1 MYSLGPPPCHFQRR
15 VKGITAS
22 YTPDATSQN
31 QNVTHAS
38 DHDIDLTEWD
48 VVSDEED
55 LAVQYPVTHLQ
66 DTNRYAPVKLSI
78 HSYYRGKFVALVA
91 GTCTA
96 DTLSTSILAFI
107 TSDQKLDFDMNL
119 DELDLCMFHR
129 FRASRQRR
137 HGHARSSTFGDI
149 FADGQTA

>member
-1 MYSLGPPPCHFQRR
+1 MLSAQVITTLILLSGMSSATRR
-15 VKGITAS
+15 TLRCTFSPGSGLLST
-22 YTPDATSQN
+22 QN
-31 QNVTHAS
+31 TNSCIHS
-38 DHDIDLTEWD
+38 
-48 VVSDEED
+48 
-55 LAVQYPVTHLQ
+55 QYPVTHLQ

-78 HSYYRGKFVALVA
+78 HLYYRGKFVALVA